1 MSALPDVRTLPSLST
16 HGRAVV
22 LDTLFE
28 PSTPLHTLSVDLLH
42 ERSFTSYPKLIE
54 AVGEQMYN
62 LFQTSST
69 TDTKWLDSILSS
81 HPRLGEKKVE
91 SKQSQEEQAQL
102 QSDDDGEESLSS
114 LNTRYESQFPGLR
127 FV

>member
-62 LFQTSST
+62 LLQTSST

-114 LNTRYESQFPGLR
+114 LNTQYESQFPGLR